1 MIPSLYYFY
10 SFTYIKHVFFHISQ
24 DINMLHKHKEIAHI
38 RYVRVI

>member
-1 MIPSLYYFY
+1 M
-10 SFTYIKHVFFHISQ
+10 SFNYHHVLDDSFPVLLLQLSQ